1 MFLTDMIQL
10 NETVPSH
17 APPAEASANKN
28 EFKKRK
34 KKAHCQSLA
43 DAYEIKRKRKT
54 SHTNSKKGYMGKLL
68 KKKKIQTT
76 QAQDSS
82 REG

>member
-1 MFLTDMIQL
+1 MHLQQKQVQTKMNL
-10 NETVPSH
+10 
-17 APPAEASANKN
+17 
-28 EFKKRK
+28 KKEK
-34 KKAHCQSLA
+34 KSTLPESLA